1 MIGGENIAA
10 IIRKVATPIDDY
22 LYDDLNQKDGD
33 NMQRFKILLPL
44 VIMTAAFAGC
54 GKVAKESLE
63 LASDINKKDSSLV
76 STAENAPS
84 NIGRSKSSLND
95 GNQSELKAYLALK
108 IPSSA
113 IRAVNSHARSLQPF
127 KLNPFI
133 AKLEGET
140 VVENKTK
147 PAKIT
152 YSISK
157 GCNWKA
163 DMGMTIFYE
172 QQAEIIRMDAITS
185 NVERLDNQVSYDR
198 TFVKMARM
206 TDPQT
211 LDGEIFYEERT
222 EELISKDGEGFIVE
236 YKSSDLPT
244 RQSSEHAL
252 FFIESEKHRLSL
264 IEKGDYEF
272 SYRQVSSS
280 SETLYTDEIT
290 KIYPVGDNQLQTD
303 LWEVHTDSYEVVDGE
318 NLVTTRYAEILTSNA
333 VPVYIAFE
341 FDGMKINGWLKEFT
355 QLPIDLCATQ

>member
-1 MIGGENIAA
+1 
-10 IIRKVATPIDDY
+10 
-22 LYDDLNQKDGD
+22 
-33 NMQRFKILLPL
+33 MQRFKILLPL
-44 VIMTAAFAGC
+44 VIMTAGFAGC

-63 LASDINKKDSSLV
+63 LASDITKKDSSLV
-76 STAENAPS
+76 STAESAPS

-95 GNQSELKAYLALK
+95 GNRSELKAYLALK

-113 IRAVNSHARSLQPF
+113 IRAMNSHARSLQPF
-127 KLNPFI
+127 KLHPFI

-140 VVENKTK
+140 VVENKIK

-152 YSISK
+152 FSISK
-157 GCNWKA
+157 GCEWQA
-163 DMGMTIFYE
+163 DVGMTIFYE

-211 LDGEIFYEERT
+211 LDGEIFYEDRT
-222 EELISKDGEGFIVE
+222 EELISKNGEGFIVE
-236 YKSSDLPT
+236 YKSSDSPT
-244 RQSSEHAL
+244 RQSSERAL
-252 FFIESEKHRLSL
+252 FAAESEQHRLSL

-272 SYRQVSSS
+272 SYRQVSPS
-280 SETLYTDEIT
+280 SETLYTDEMT
-290 KIYPVGDNQLQTD
+290 KIYPVGDNPLQTD
-303 LWEVHTDSYEVVDGE
+303 LWEVHTASYEVVDGE
-318 NLVTTRYAEILTSNA
+318 NLVTARSTEILTSNA
-333 VPVYIAFE
+333 VPVYLAFE